1 MAEAKEVGIVLGAKD
16 EYQSTLSRFKSDVLK
31 TKSDTERAGNSITA
45 QFSKITNAADK
56 LNNKL
61 GAVDKA
67 IGRTFKAGLAGTA
80 AYAAIVSNDLLQLDA
95 GIAKINIIIKYFFI
109 LVLDYVVI

>member
-1 MAEAKEVGIVLGAKD
+1 MAEAKEVGIILGAKD
-16 EYQSTLSRFKSDVLK
+16 EYQDSLSKFRNSVSR
-31 TKSDTERAGNSITA
+31 TKSETEKAGNSISS

-67 IGRTFKAGLAGTA
+67 IGRTFKIGATGVT
-80 AYAAIVSNDLLQLDA
+80 AYAGIVTKDLFQLNA
-95 GIAKINIIIKYFFI
+95 G
-109 LVLDYVVI
+109 